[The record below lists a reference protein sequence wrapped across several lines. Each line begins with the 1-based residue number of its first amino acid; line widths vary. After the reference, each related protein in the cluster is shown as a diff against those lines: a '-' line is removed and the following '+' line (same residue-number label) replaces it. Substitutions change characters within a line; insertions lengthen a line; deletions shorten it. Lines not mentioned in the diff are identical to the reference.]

1 MAISGQETLQIGAQ
15 NSPTNSDSLWTAFNK
30 TQNNFSTLFS
40 EASPYNVFTGN
51 VGISVT
57 ANSTSGIVNI
67 VNTGVVSLVQGTGI
81 TLSGAN
87 GNIVISATGGGN
99 GGSGVTSVG
108 ITSNSLSV
116 SNTPVVSAGN
126 INVDLP
132 VQNGMSSGN
141 YVAPTMSVDQYG
153 RITSIANA
161 SSFGTVTSV
170 AVSGGTGISVSGG
183 PITTTGTI
191 TLTNTGVTRLTAGS
205 GIVLT
210 SNTGNITITAT
221 GSGGGVGNA
230 AGNTGE
236 IQFNLSGSFSSSSNL
251 IYDSSNN
258 RLTVGNLV
266 SNGIVNFT
274 TTSNVALGNVAN
286 VHIAGGNANYVLKTD
301 GAGNLSWTAQTSA
314 SSPAGNTGEIQF
326 NASGNFSA
334 NSNLSYDSSNIKLT
348 VGNLSLIGSNSAV
361 TYANG
366 LMAASQISS
375 VPSTASSTGI
385 KGQIAFDTSYIY
397 ICIATNTWMRAAI
410 VTW

>member
-40 EASPYNVFTGN
+40 EASPYNTFTGSDGVQVVSN
-51 VGISVT
+51 VTTGTVSIH
-57 ANSTSGIVNI
+57 
-67 VNTGVVSLVQGTGI
+67 NTGVLSLIQGTGI

-87 GNIVISATGGGN
+87 GNIVVSATGGN
-99 GGSGVTSVG
+99 GGAGVTSVG
-108 ITSNSLSV
+108 ITSNSLSINNSPIV
-116 SNTPVVSAGN
+116 SSGF
-126 INVDLP
+126 INLDLP
-132 VQNGMSSGN
+132 EQTGMAAG
-141 YVAPTMSVDQYG
+141 YYIAPSMSVDKYG
-153 RITSIANA
+153 RITNITNA

-170 AVSGGTGISVSGG
+170 GVAGGIGISVSGG
-183 PITTTGTI
+183 PVTTNGTI
-191 TLTNTGVTRLTAGS
+191 TVTNTGVTRLTAGS

-210 SNTGNITITAT
+210 NNTGNITITAT
-221 GSGGGVGNA
+221 AAGGGSSNA

-236 IQFNLSGSFSSSSNL
+236 LQFNLSGTFSSSPNL
-251 IYDSSNN
+251 SYDSSNN
-258 RLTVGNLV
+258 ILTVGNLV

-274 TTSNVALGNVAN
+274 TSSNVTLGTVAN
-286 VHIAGGNANYVLKTD
+286 VHIGGGTANYVLKTD

-314 SSPAGNTGEIQF
+314 SSPAGNTGQIQF
-326 NASGNFSA
+326 NDSGNFSA

-348 VGNLSLIGSNSAV
+348 VGNLLLIGSNSAV

-366 LMAASQISS
+366 LMAASQIST
-375 VPSTASSTGI
+375 VPSTASSTGV

-410 VTW
+410 ATW